1 MGFRVADAVATRRW
15 PPVNGAPFP
24 FMKSLPISIAV
35 AVLLL
40 LEADCGK
47 KREITS
53 LQRKEAASLLSEAQ
67 FALTLRD
74 LARADGLLAKA
85 TALCPDAGDSW
96 VSLGSVRMKLGQR
109 DAARTAYKQALTAY
123 EDAAAKNKTDAE
135 PVLQQVTVLALLGRV
150 KEAREL
156 ADKLPARF
164 PANRSVRMFAEGRK
178 LERLLADPKFKD
190 VAF

>member
-1 MGFRVADAVATRRW
+1 
-15 PPVNGAPFP
+15 
-24 FMKSLPISIAV
+24 MKSVSFWIA

-40 LEADCGK
+40 LGAGCGK
-47 KREITS
+47 KSEITS
-53 LQRKEAASLLSEAQ
+53 LQRKEAATLLSEAQ

-74 LARADGLLAKA
+74 LKRAEGLLAKA

-109 DAARTAYKQALTAY
+109 DAAKTAYKWALTAF
-123 EDAAAKNKTDAE
+123 EDAAAKNKTDPE
-135 PVLQQVTVLALLGRV
+135 PLLQQVTVLALLGRV
-150 KEAREL
+150 TDARAL

-164 PANRSVRMFAEGRK
+164 PAHRSVRMFVEGK
-178 LERLLADPKFKD
+178 NLDRLLADPKFKE